1 MPEFP
6 KLRLI
11 FTGGTISM
19 RDDAGKGAVPKLTGL
34 DILRDVPGL
43 DKFCRPDVYDFGQM
57 PGPHVTPAR
66 MLDLA
71 RLVARSFADGCD
83 GAVITHGTDTLEET
97 AYLLELLSQSNKP
110 VVLVGAMRT
119 SSMLSWD
126 GPINL
131 YQACQVAADQRSVGR
146 GVMVVMNQ
154 TINAAAEVTKTYTE
168 ALDTYQSPDT
178 GPMGIIDGGQVIFF
192 RPPVQQRRIKTEK
205 LEMNVGLVLA
215 AAGMDGGLIN
225 YLVGRGDKAIVIE
238 ALGRGN
244 LPPVMAKAA
253 ADAVKAGVIV
263 VLTSRCLGGRV
274 SPTYGYE
281 GGGARLKDAG
291 MLFAPGLPGH
301 KVRLMLMAA
310 LGAGMSKEEVGQWL
324 AP

>member
-1 MPEFP
+1 
-6 KLRLI
+6 
-11 FTGGTISM
+11 M
-19 RDDAGKGAVPKLTGL
+19 RDDAGKGAVPTLTGL

-43 DKFCRPDVYDFGQM
+43 DAFCKPDVYDFGQM
-57 PGPHVTPAR
+57 PGPHVTPSR
-66 MLDLA
+66 MLDLS
-71 RLVARSFADGCD
+71 RLVARAVSDNFDGV
-83 GAVITHGTDTLEET
+83 VITHGTDTLEES
-97 AYLLELLSQSNKP
+97 AFLLDLLHVSDKP

-131 YQACQVAADQRSVGR
+131 YQACQVAAHPGARER

-178 GPMGIIDGGQVIFF
+178 GPMGIIDGKQVLFF
-192 RPPVQQRRIKTEK
+192 RPPVFRRRIKTDR
-205 LEMNVGLVLA
+205 LEPAVGLVLA
-215 AAGMDGGLIN
+215 AAGMDGGVIN
-225 YLVGRGDKAIVIE
+225 YLAGRGDKAIVIE

-244 LPPVMAKAA
+244 LPPTMAQAA
-253 ADAVKAGVIV
+253 TQAVKSGVLV

-291 MLFAPGLPGH
+291 LLFAPGLPGH
-301 KVRLMLMAA
+301 KARLLLMAA
-310 LGAGMSKEEVGQWL
+310 LGAGMTSKEIEQWL
-324 AP
+324 AL